1 MMKALL
7 FCGGPFPHKESM
19 RAYVEGFDLV
29 IAVDSG
35 YKHALALGVSPH
47 VLLGDFDSL
56 DPVDLEVARGK
67 GVLIKTYSKHKDLT
81 DTHIA
86 LLYALEEGC
95 REIRLLGAL
104 GHRMDHTLSNMSLLK
119 WLYDQG
125 AKGEL
130 VDAYNEI
137 FYMEDSMVISN
148 RKGQT
153 LSVVP
158 ISDLVGLTIEGVK
171 YPLDNRLVPFSSS
184 LCISNE
190 ITGNLARINIKQ
202 GQAYVMLTQDIL

>member
-1 MMKALL
+1 MKGLL
-7 FCGGPFPHKESM
+7 FCGGPFAHKERM
-19 RAYVEGFDLV
+19 RAYVDGFDLI
-29 IAVDSG
+29 IAVDRG
-35 YKHALALGVSPH
+35 YMHALALGISPH

-56 DPVDLEVARGK
+56 DPAVLEEAKSRGVA
-67 GVLIKTYSKHKDLT
+67 IKTYSTHKDLT
-81 DTHIA
+81 DTHIG
-86 LLYALEEGC
+86 LLHALEQGC
-95 REIRLLGAL
+95 SEMRLLGAL

-137 FYMEDSMVISN
+137 FYFEKSFEVLN
-148 RKGQT
+148 RKGHT

-158 ISDLVGLTIEGVK
+158 ITDLTGLTLEGVK
-171 YPLDNRLVPFSSS
+171 YPLVNQQVPFSTS

-190 ITGNLARINIKQ
+190 ITEDLASIHMEN
-202 GQAYVMLTQDIL
+202 GQAYVMLTQDIF